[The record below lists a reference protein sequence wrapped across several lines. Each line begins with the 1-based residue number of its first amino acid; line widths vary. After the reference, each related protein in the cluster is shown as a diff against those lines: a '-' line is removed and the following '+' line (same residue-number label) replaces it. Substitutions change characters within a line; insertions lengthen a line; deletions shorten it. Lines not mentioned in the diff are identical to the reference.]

1 MTQPKNGTQKEP
13 GGAQDGR
20 WPVWK
25 LGLLLY
31 PFAAAAVA
39 INLFMLGLLWQAVGF
54 GALSPYTALWASL
67 PLGLPATW
75 AAARWVRHLID
86 SAEA

>member
-1 MTQPKNGTQKEP
+1 MTRPEHGPQQEP
-13 GGAQDGR
+13 QRPQAGR

-31 PFAAAAVA
+31 PFATAAVV
-39 INLFMLGLLWQAVGF
+39 INLFMPGLLWQAVGF
-54 GALSPYTALWASL
+54 GALSPYAALWASV
-67 PLGLPATW
+67 PLGVPATW